1 MKYSES
7 YIQKVEKEIQEL
19 IEMLYGEYPFEIIE
33 EEEEK

>member
-7 YIQKVEKEIQEL
+7 YIQKVEKETHEL

-33 EEEEK
+33 EEEK

>member
-7 YIQKVEKEIQEL
+7 YMQKVEKENEEL
-19 IEMLYGEYPFEIIE
+19 IEMLLGEYPFEIIE